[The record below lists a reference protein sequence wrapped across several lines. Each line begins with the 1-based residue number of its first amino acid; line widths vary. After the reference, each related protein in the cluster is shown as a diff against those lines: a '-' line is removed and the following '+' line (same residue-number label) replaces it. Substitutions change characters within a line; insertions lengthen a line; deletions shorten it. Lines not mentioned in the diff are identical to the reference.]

1 MVTPPN
7 KPTRAVDAGAMEV
20 MKTTIGRLNAKL
32 YAGNGRQAVEY
43 LNHGRGRTGFDL
55 KDALEAACRG
65 WFVGLVKN
73 RTKNKC

>member
-1 MVTPPN
+1 VARTN
-7 KPTRAVDAGAMEV
+7 HFKNWQAAG
-20 MKTTIGRLNAKL
+20 KCGIL
-32 YAGNGRQAVEY
+32 QALE
-43 LNHGRGRTGFDL
+43 GGRTGFDL